1 MWQFQITGTVF
12 IDERPHFAA
21 NHCYFVERYEKL
33 REEARGEK
41 CMRKQWNGDRSKYT
55 YGNYNDCRTD
65 ESSLQQIEDIR
76 SDEYNE

>member
-1 MWQFQITGTVF
+1 
-12 IDERPHFAA
+12 
-21 NHCYFVERYEKL
+21 
-33 REEARGEK
+33 
-41 CMRKQWNGDRSKYT
+41 MRKQWNGDRSKYT